1 MNTRQ
6 KITPAQLAK
15 EVQHL
20 RVIFREALESYRVRI
35 EGELS
40 KSVDSLEKL
49 DKKSIKDQLPLPLPV
64 RRELKTIKSS
74 IQKLRVKPRKG
85 RRRDLRVIEKLAD
98 DFFDRLHQW

>member
-1 MNTRQ
+1 MNARQ
-6 KITPAQLAK
+6 KVTPAQLAK

-49 DKKSIKDQLPLPLPV
+49 DKKAKEDQPLPLPV

-85 RRRDLRVIEKLAD
+85 RRRDLRIIEKMAD